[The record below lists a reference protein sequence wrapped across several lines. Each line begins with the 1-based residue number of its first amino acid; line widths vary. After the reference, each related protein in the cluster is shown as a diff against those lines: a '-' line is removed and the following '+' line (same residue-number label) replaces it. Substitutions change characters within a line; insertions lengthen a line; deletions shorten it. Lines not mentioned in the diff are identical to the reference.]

1 MEIKWW
7 KKADL
12 VCHHKNG
19 QVTVNRDYEGRVSL
33 PLQDLHNGNA
43 SLTLRDV
50 SSSQKGH
57 YICEVIYEC
66 QKIQDTVFLHIS
78 SEDFRL
84 VTPVGTVSAD
94 PGSDVILPVHLCPE
108 TSAVSLDIR
117 WFRGT
122 ELIYQYKNR
131 QEKTNHENRVGM
143 SIQEL
148 EKGNLALTLRN
159 FQPTDSGDY
168 TCKVFHDGCLQTG
181 IVHLQVREIQTSDDR
196 RLIHLLSVLRKVQKD
211 ILQQKGQVLQETLNL
226 LQETLYQY
234 EMRNKAFGP
243 TLRHSNSMEGIPPH
257 MKEEDMHHRH
267 TIMER
272 HVLKRNIFM
281 KRSLSLPIKI
291 QMSDD
296 PRLIHLHNVL
306 RKVQNDILQQKEEL
320 LQETLNLLQETFD
333 QDEIRNK
340 AFGHTLRHSNSM
352 EGIPPLMKE
361 EDMHHR
367 LTMEERHVLKRNI
380 IRKRSLSAPNMAG
393 HDGGQQ
399 MLSQLRDIIEE
410 STIVPTRARTHAQ
423 ENPGTSEQS
432 TATEQE
438 TSSSDLQSQLRE
450 RERPS
455 ESVMTPAPTSERPE
469 DGRQRTQQSHEN
481 REKNCQIM

>member
-1 MEIKWW
+1 MAEAKEVSKTSQELSLVFPSEIVYFDAGDDAVLSCHFEPAISAASMEIKWW

-12 VCHHKNG
+12 VCHYKNG
-19 QVTVNRDYEGRVSL
+19 QVTVNRDYEGRVNLSL
-33 PLQDLHNGNA
+33 EDLHNGNL

-50 SSSQKGH
+50 RSSQMGL

-66 QKIQDTVFLHIS
+66 QKIQDTVFLNIS

-94 PGSDVILPVHLCPE
+94 PGSEVILPVHLSPE

-122 ELIYQYKNR
+122 ELIYQCKNR
-131 QEKTNHENRVGM
+131 QEKTNHENRVSL

-159 FQPTDSGDY
+159 FQPADSGDY

-181 IVHLQVREIQTSDDR
+181 TVHLQVREIQTSDDPR
-196 RLIHLLSVLRKVQKD
+196 VVHLHSVLRKVQKY
-211 ILQQKGQVLQETLNL
+211 ILQHKEQLLQETSNVLQETFI
-226 LQETLYQY
+226 QDEI
-234 EMRNKAFGP
+234 RKIAFDP
-243 TLRHSNSMEGIPPH
+243 TLRRSTSIEGIPPH

-267 TIMER
+267 TIMEKQ
-272 HVLKRNIFM
+272 LFKPNIFK
-281 KRSLSLPIKI
+281 KRSSSVPVKI
-291 QMSDD
+291 QTSDD
-296 PRLIHLHNVL
+296 PRVENLYNVL
-306 RKVQNDILQQKEEL
+306 RKVQNDILQPKGL
-320 LQETLNLLQETFD
+320 LQETLHMLEETLD
-333 QDEIRNK
+333 QDEIRNM
-340 AFGHTLRHSNSM
+340 AF
-352 EGIPPLMKE
+352 
-361 EDMHHR
+361 
-367 LTMEERHVLKRNI
+367 V
-380 IRKRSLSAPNMAG
+380 AG

-399 MLSQLRDIIEE
+399 VLSQLRDIIEE

-423 ENPGTSEQS
+423 ENPETSVQS

-455 ESVMTPAPTSERPE
+455 ESVMTPAGESTPTPERPE
-469 DGRQRTQQSHEN
+469 DGRQRNQQGHEN
-481 REKNCQIM
+481 REENCQIM